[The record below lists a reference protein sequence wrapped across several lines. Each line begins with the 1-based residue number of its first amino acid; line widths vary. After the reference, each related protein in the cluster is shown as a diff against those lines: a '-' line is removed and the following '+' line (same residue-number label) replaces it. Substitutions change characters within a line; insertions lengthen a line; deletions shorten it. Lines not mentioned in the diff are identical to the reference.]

1 MKKKKENIENQ
12 DPNLEKI
19 RHYRGTW
26 DNFFDF
32 WKSKGV
38 EVDPYKGTILKYPTE
53 KIYKGRENVHQD
65 FDTYKKS
72 KTIKENMKHILTYEE
87 FVNESQIINE
97 ARNSNQDSK
106 IKKFMR
112 EFLQDS
118 VKSLGFG
125 YKGDRA
131 MYNADMET
139 YNGHDMKD
147 LEADHFAI
155 IPYADGD
162 YWNKR
167 HLKKVGPMFAQDL
180 QSSQND
186 YNVEFVEV
194 NKKSPEVILKIT
206 KK

>member
-106 IKKFMR
+106 SKN
-112 EFLQDS
+112 S
-118 VKSLGFG
+118 
-125 YKGDRA
+125 
-131 MYNADMET
+131 
-139 YNGHDMKD
+139 
-147 LEADHFAI
+147 
-155 IPYADGD
+155 
-162 YWNKR
+162 
-167 HLKKVGPMFAQDL
+167 
-180 QSSQND
+180 
-186 YNVEFVEV
+186 
-194 NKKSPEVILKIT
+194 
-206 KK
+206 